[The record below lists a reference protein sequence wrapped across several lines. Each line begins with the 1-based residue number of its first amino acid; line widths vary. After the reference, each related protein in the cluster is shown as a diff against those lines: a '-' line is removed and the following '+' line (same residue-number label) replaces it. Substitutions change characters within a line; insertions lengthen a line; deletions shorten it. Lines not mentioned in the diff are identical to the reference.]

1 MPGSSPIGIFDSG
14 VGGLTVADALLRR
27 HPRLPILYVADQAH
41 VPYGGRPLEEIR
53 GFATAISAF
62 LARQNCRAILMACNI
77 SSATAL
83 PSVSQSLSPLPVH
96 GMIAPAVR
104 AALQLHTGS
113 ATAPPPRIG
122 VLATAGTVQSGAYA
136 DALLS
141 RNPRCQITQVP
152 CPKFVPLVEAGEME
166 SAAARE
172 AACEYLTPLAQARCQ
187 RIILG
192 CTHYPYLLPTL
203 QRVAAELFPSPVAFI
218 DPAEAL
224 ADKLPIP
231 PDPDESSPPLRLL
244 LTTGDPEHFRRQIP
258 RFLPDVPCEVRA
270 ARWQD
275 RSLQIVGL

>member
-1 MPGSSPIGIFDSG
+1 MPEARPIGIFDSG
-14 VGGLTVADALLRR
+14 VGGLTVAGALLRR
-27 HPRLPILYVADQAH
+27 HSRLPILYVADQAH

-104 AALQLHTGS
+104 RALQSLAVS
-113 ATAPPPRIG
+113 QSENAPRIG

-136 DALLS
+136 VALHSLN
-141 RNPRCQITQVP
+141 RRCQVTQVP
-152 CPKFVPLVEAGEME
+152 CPKFVPLVEAGEIE

-172 AACEYLTPLAQARCQ
+172 AACEYLTLLAESRCQ
-187 RIILG
+187 TVILG

-203 QRVAAELFPSPVAFI
+203 QRVAADLFPSPVTFI

-224 ADKLPIP
+224 ADALPIP
-231 PDPDESSPPLRLL
+231 MDPDDISSPLRLL

-258 RFLPDVPCEVRA
+258 RFLPDVSCEVRA
-270 ARWQD
+270 ARWQTD
-275 RSLQIVGL
+275 GSLQIA

>member
-1 MPGSSPIGIFDSG
+1 MPTVRPVGIFDSG
-14 VGGLTVADALLRR
+14 VGGLTVAGALLRR
-27 HPRLPILYVADQAH
+27 NPCLPLLYVADQAH

-62 LARQNCRAILMACNI
+62 LAQQQCRAILMACNI

-83 PSVSQSLSPLPVH
+83 ASVSQSLSPLPVY

-104 AALQLHTGS
+104 VALQPFSLS
-113 ATAPPPRIG
+113 EYRDAPRIG

-136 DALLS
+136 AALRSLH
-141 RNPRCQITQVP
+141 RRCQVTQVP
-152 CPKFVPLVEAGEME
+152 CPKFVPLVEAGEIE

-187 RIILG
+187 SIILG

-203 QRVAAELFPSPVAFI
+203 QRVAADLFAYPVAFI

-224 ADKLPIP
+224 ADALALQTPFDDRP
-231 PDPDESSPPLRLL
+231 SRPCLL
-244 LTTGDPEHFRRQIP
+244 LTTGDPDHFRRQIP
-258 RFLPDVPCEVRA
+258 RFLPNAVCEVRA
-270 ARWQD
+270 ARWQTD
-275 RSLQIVGL
+275 GSLQIA